1 MWSIHMCSLRRLLS
15 LRVHVTEELSLR
27 ALLDAAVESLRVDV
41 VGDGNNLYD
50 LVILDLCLLLF

>member
-1 MWSIHMCSLRRLLS
+1 MVIIKSTHYRGIIII
-15 LRVHVTEELSLR
+15 R

>member
-1 MWSIHMCSLRRLLS
+1 MCRWLS
-15 LRVHVTEELSLR
+15 LRVHITEELSLR

-41 VGDGNNLYD
+41 VGGGNNLYD